1 MAATSGRRAARSSS
15 GALGRTVLLG
25 LSCTAL
31 LAAMR
36 SATEAWMAPLSPGRG
51 GASVALRAAE
61 GEAPPAA
68 AAEEVPMEKAPEPP
82 QRSPDGLTGNMRARL
97 RAEAQSL
104 GDENVAQTAG
114 FGNPYLFVGLIVV
127 VLGVASYYQLGLDK
141 VPALNGGGPGSDQE
155 VMQAYLKTQKSMYGG
170 M

>member
-31 LAAMR
+31 LAMR
-36 SATEAWMAPLSPGRG
+36 SATEAWVAPLSLCRG
-51 GASVALRAAE
+51 GPSVALRAAE
-61 GEAPPAA
+61 GEAPPSA
-68 AAEEVPMEKAPEPP
+68 AAEEVPMEKAPAPP
-82 QRSPDGLTGNMRARL
+82 QKSPDGLTGNMRARL